1 MDINAACTGF
11 IYGLQIANS
20 FILTNQAKNVLVV
33 ASDKLSAITDY
44 TDRNT
49 CVLFGDGAGAAVITA
64 SDNDVGLLGIYSG
77 SDGSKAELL
86 KRHSGLTRQPVS
98 KMGPYDYHNL
108 YLYMDGKAIFKSAV
122 NQMTTSL
129 GYALEIAGKKLAD
142 LDMIIPH
149 QANLRIIKSVQE
161 YAKVSDD
168 KIYISLP
175 KIGNT
180 SASTIPI
187 AMDDAIHNGKLKKG
201 DLLGLTAFGAGLTFG
216 AAVIKL

>member
-11 IYGLQIANS
+11 IYGLQMADC
-20 FILTNQAKNVLVV
+20 FIKAGQHKYVLVI
-33 ASDKLSAITDY
+33 ACDKLSAVTDY

-49 CVLFGDGAGAAVITA
+49 CVLFGDGAGAAVLTA
-64 SDNDVGLLGIYSG
+64 SDNDDGILGVYSG

-86 KRHSGLTRQPVS
+86 KRQSGLTRQPLS
-98 KMGPYDYHNL
+98 KISPYDFHNL

-122 NQMTTSL
+122 NQMTSSL
-129 GYALEIAGKKLAD
+129 GYALEMAGKKRED
-142 LDMIIPH
+142 LDLIIPH

-168 KIYISLP
+168 KMYISLP

-180 SASTIPI
+180 SASTVPI
-187 AMDDAIHNGKLKKG
+187 AMDDAIKNGKLKKG
-201 DLLGLTAFGAGLTFG
+201 HILGLTAFGAGLTFG
-216 AAVIKL
+216 AAVIKM